1 MLSGFYIAAVRWTIL
16 IRLEYQIISYME
28 TEAVTELRK
37 IRTDLD
43 MLTNLYSKL
52 VDRLIPEEEPE
63 PEDLKAIQTKD
74 KIASESELLKV
85 LDA

>member
-1 MLSGFYIAAVRWTIL
+1 
-16 IRLEYQIISYME
+16 
-28 TEAVTELRK
+28 
-37 IRTDLD
+37 

-63 PEDLKAIQTKD
+63 A
-74 KIASESELLKV
+74 ELLKI

>member
-1 MLSGFYIAAVRWTIL
+1 
-16 IRLEYQIISYME
+16 ME
-28 TEAVTELRK
+28 TVTELKR
-37 IRTDLD
+37 IRADLD

-63 PEDLKAIQTKD
+63 VEDLKAIRDRD
-74 KIASESELLKV
+74 KVASESELLKV

>member
-1 MLSGFYIAAVRWTIL
+1 MVT
-16 IRLEYQIISYME
+16 E
-28 TEAVTELRK
+28 TVVELRK
-37 IRTDLD
+37 IRADLD

-63 PEDLKAIQTKD
+63 AEDLKAIRSRD
-74 KIASESELLKV
+74 RIASEAELLKV

>member
-1 MLSGFYIAAVRWTIL
+1 
-16 IRLEYQIISYME
+16 ME
-28 TEAVTELRK
+28 TVTELKK
-37 IRTDLD
+37 IRADLD

-63 PEDLKAIQTKD
+63 SEDLKAIRGRD

>member
-1 MLSGFYIAAVRWTIL
+1 MSSGFLISVVEWTIL
-16 IRLEYQIISYME
+16 ICLEYQIISNME
-28 TEAVTELRK
+28 TEALTELRK

-74 KIASESELLKV
+74 KIISESELLKV

>member
-1 MLSGFYIAAVRWTIL
+1 MVELPYSIFWSVLFNKKWSAP
-16 IRLEYQIISYME
+16 QI
-28 TEAVTELRK
+28 TTELKK

-52 VDRLIPEEEPE
+52 IDRLIPEEEPE
-63 PEDLKAIQTKD
+63 TEDLKAIKSKD
-74 KIASESELLKV
+74 RIASESELLKV

>member
-1 MLSGFYIAAVRWTIL
+1 
-16 IRLEYQIISYME
+16 ME
-28 TEAVTELRK
+28 TETIVELKK
-37 IRTDLD
+37 IRADLD

-63 PEDLKAIQTKD
+63 VEDLKAIRSKD

-85 LDA
+85 LNA

>member
-1 MLSGFYIAAVRWTIL
+1 M
-16 IRLEYQIISYME
+16 
-28 TEAVTELRK
+28 VTETDVELKK
-37 IRTDLD
+37 IRADLD

-63 PEDLKAIQTKD
+63 AEDLKAIRSKER
-74 KIASESELLKV
+74 IASEAELLKA